1 MSHLREFPIAPHGSV
16 FQDSDG
22 HRKDG
27 VVQGELAGDRTI
39 ADPVQRGLDVVNVQ
53 TAIALGIQVSQAVIA
68 DILSRPRR
76 DVSRGGEGN
85 R

>member
-1 MSHLREFPIAPHGSV
+1 MSSLKEFPIAPHGSV
-16 FQDSDG
+16 FQTGHEAPKDSL
-22 HRKDG
+22 
-27 VVQGELAGDRTI
+27 VQGELAGDRTI

-53 TAIALGIQVSQAVIA
+53 TAIALGIGVSQAVIA

-76 DVSRGGEGN
+76 DIRGGE